1 MIQRAIVS
9 DGIAQLFSKWAVH
22 MYKYRE
28 QKEFYYGGDQ
38 NGSFHSEV
46 YRYLGSNLS
55 LPTFVILGKSQP
67 FKSPASSS
75 VKRRSYAYLLKL
87 LARGNKAMQQ
97 DSSRHAWHTAGTPQ
111 IVQAYPGDTANSFP
125 YHYHKAEYH
134 NDVSHVDFLVSWCIY
149 MLLLNYTVTY

>member
-1 MIQRAIVS
+1 MLTS
-9 DGIAQLFSKWAVH
+9 
-22 MYKYRE
+22 
-28 QKEFYYGGDQ
+28 
-38 NGSFHSEV
+38 
-46 YRYLGSNLS
+46 SNYWQEE
-55 LPTFVILGKSQP
+55 TKQCI
-67 FKSPASSS
+67 
-75 VKRRSYAYLLKL
+75 
-87 LARGNKAMQQ
+87 Q